1 MKSVG
6 AIDCFY
12 CACCVVLP
20 RKEVAE
26 MLNHQRPDDQSHAL
40 AAPSDASW
48 PSLVSSAIAQCHL
61 CKVTETSASAQ
72 QLLDATG
79 GTFSAEGGSLS
90 MDVEQ
95 TLFESFIDD
104 DYEGRLHLMTLRQN
118 DEAGRVV
125 GVVFWREVPDTE
137 MREWINFDA
146 LSASI
151 SDLRGLVIDE
161 NDDDDGHTE
170 GKSGANS
177 SSRHRRSLVPVRE
190 ESLHWLY
197 QATSSRHLQRAG
209 RSRATTTSTAA
220 LSREELIDGLTHRWI
235 KIELLAVQKSFWGH
249 RYGSLLLA
257 TALQEAYQQKSNRA
271 ILHVAGGYSNVPAVK
286 LYQRFGFVGVPAGD
300 GGIFNKPDRDL
311 FVLGNI
317 GAALQSLHWN
327 ECLPLPAPNNGN
339 PLIEDGDVDAG
350 GDISA

>member
-1 MKSVG
+1 
-6 AIDCFY
+6 
-12 CACCVVLP
+12 
-20 RKEVAE
+20 

-40 AAPSDASW
+40 TEPSDASWPSLVSSAIPSDASW
-48 PSLVSSAIAQCHL
+48 PSLVSSAIAQCYL
-61 CKVTETSASAQ
+61 KKVTETPASAHHM
-72 QLLDATG
+72 LDAAG
-79 GTFSAEGGSLS
+79 GGSFAAEGGSLS

-104 DYEGRLHLMTLRQN
+104 DYGGRLHLTTLRQN
-118 DEAGRVV
+118 DEAGQVV
-125 GVVFWREVPDTE
+125 GIVFWREVPDTE

-151 SDLRGLVIDE
+151 SDLRGLVIDD
-161 NDDDDGHTE
+161 NGDDDEHTA
-170 GKSGANS
+170 GKSGAS
-177 SSRHRRSLVPVRE
+177 RSSRHRRSLVPVRE

-197 QATSSRHLQRAG
+197 QATSSRHLLQRG
-209 RSRATTTSTAA
+209 RKSRATNTSVEA
-220 LSREELIDGLTHRWI
+220 LSREEMIDGLTHRWV

-286 LYQRFGFVGVPAGD
+286 LYQRFGFVGVRAGD

-317 GAALQSLHWN
+317 GTALQSLYWSG
-327 ECLPLPAPNNGN
+327 CLPLPAPNTRNGN
-339 PLIEDGDVDAG
+339 PVIEDGDVDAG
-350 GDISA
+350 GEISA

>member
-1 MKSVG
+1 
-6 AIDCFY
+6 
-12 CACCVVLP
+12 
-20 RKEVAE
+20 

-40 AAPSDASW
+40 TEPSDASW
-48 PSLVSSAIAQCHL
+48 PSLVSSAIAQCYL
-61 CKVTETSASAQ
+61 CKVTENPASAQ
-72 QLLDATG
+72 HMLDAAG
-79 GTFSAEGGSLS
+79 SASFAAEGGSLS
-90 MDVEQ
+90 DVEQ

-104 DYEGRLHLMTLRQN
+104 DYGGRLHLTTLRQN
-118 DEAGRVV
+118 DEAGQVV
-125 GVVFWREVPDTE
+125 GIVFWREVPDTE

-151 SDLRGLVIDE
+151 SDLRGLVIDD
-161 NDDDDGHTE
+161 NGDDDEQTV
-170 GKSGANS
+170 GKSGAS
-177 SSRHRRSLVPVRE
+177 RSSRHRRSLVPVRE

-197 QATSSRHLQRAG
+197 QATSSRHLLQRG
-209 RSRATTTSTAA
+209 RKSRATNTSVEA
-220 LSREELIDGLTHRWI
+220 LSREEVIDGLTHRWV

-286 LYQRFGFVGVPAGD
+286 LYQRFGFVGVRAGD

-317 GAALQSLHWN
+317 GTALQSLHRSG
-327 ECLPLPAPNNGN
+327 CLPLPAPNNGI
-339 PLIEDGDVDAG
+339 PVIEDGDVDAG
-350 GDISA
+350 GETSA